1 MVTMQRSDLE
11 TSISTIRIFTCGP
24 TSLRTLRCW
33 AIYHTP
39 IMSETTALIASG
51 LVVIASLFYLLIVP
65 VVLGQLQ
72 SCDTRIVFWIYIPLR

>member
-1 MVTMQRSDLE
+1 
-11 TSISTIRIFTCGP
+11 
-24 TSLRTLRCW
+24 
-33 AIYHTP
+33 
-39 IMSETTALIASG
+39 MSETTALIASG